1 MLCPTQ
7 DQQGGQKPKRIS
19 AMKTLTLMALTVGA
33 GLLFLPVLA
42 DVSHADST
50 EQCGKASW
58 YALTSKTASGEYA
71 NPAKMTAAHRSL
83 KFGTKVRVKNMEN
96 GKAVT
101 LRIND
106 RGPFIKGRII
116 DVTKAAE
123 GKLGFINAGTTK
135 VCLQIME

>member
-1 MLCPTQ
+1 
-7 DQQGGQKPKRIS
+7 
-19 AMKTLTLMALTVGA
+19 MKMLTVTALMISA
-33 GLLFLPVLA
+33 GLLFMTVLA
-42 DVSHADST
+42 DVSHAKTT

-58 YALTSKTASGEYA
+58 YDLTSKTASGEYA

-83 KFGTKVRVKNMEN
+83 KFGTKVRVRNMRN

-106 RGPFIKGRII
+106 RGPFVKGRII
-116 DVTKAAE
+116 DVTKAAA

-135 VCLQIME
+135 VCLQIVK

>member
-1 MLCPTQ
+1 MKMLT
-7 DQQGGQKPKRIS
+7 I
-19 AMKTLTLMALTVGA
+19 AALMMSA
-33 GLLFLPVLA
+33 GLLFVTVLA
-42 DVSHADST
+42 DVSHAKAS

-83 KFGTKVRVKNMEN
+83 KFGTKVRVKNMRN

-116 DVTKAAE
+116 DVTKAAAS
-123 GKLGFINAGTTK
+123 KLGFINAGTTK
-135 VCLQIME
+135 VCLQIIK

>member
-1 MLCPTQ
+1 
-7 DQQGGQKPKRIS
+7 
-19 AMKTLTLMALTVGA
+19 MKILTVTALMISA
-33 GLLFLPVLA
+33 GLLFMTVLA
-42 DVSHADST
+42 DVSHAKTS

-58 YALTSKTASGEYA
+58 YDLTSKTASGEFA

-83 KFGTKVRVKNMEN
+83 KFGTKVRVKNMRN

-106 RGPFIKGRII
+106 RGPFVKGRII
-116 DVTKAAE
+116 DVTKAAA

-135 VCLQIME
+135 VCLQIVK

>member
-1 MLCPTQ
+1 
-7 DQQGGQKPKRIS
+7 
-19 AMKTLTLMALTVGA
+19 MKMLTVTAVMISA
-33 GLLFLPVLA
+33 GLLFMTVLA
-42 DVSHADST
+42 DVSHAKTS

-58 YALTSKTASGEYA
+58 YDLTSKTASGEYA

-83 KFGTKVRVKNMEN
+83 KFGTKVRVKNMRN

-106 RGPFIKGRII
+106 RGPFVKGRII
-116 DVTKAAE
+116 DVTKAAA

-135 VCLQIME
+135 VCLQIVK